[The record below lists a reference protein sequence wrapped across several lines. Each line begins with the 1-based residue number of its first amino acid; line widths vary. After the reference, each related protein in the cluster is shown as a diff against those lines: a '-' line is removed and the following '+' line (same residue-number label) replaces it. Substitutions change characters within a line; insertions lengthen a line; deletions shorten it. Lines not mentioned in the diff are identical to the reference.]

1 MKSKAVKKMTTDE
14 MINKIN
20 STKKD
25 LFNLRFKKMNGQLT
39 DTAKISEL
47 KRDVAKMLTKI
58 NESKK

>member
-1 MKSKAVKKMTTDE
+1 MKSKAVKKKTTDE

>member
-1 MKSKAVKKMTTDE
+1 
-14 MINKIN
+14 
-20 STKKD
+20 
-25 LFNLRFKKMNGQLT
+25 MNGQLT

>member
-1 MKSKAVKKMTTDE
+1 MKSKDVNKLTKDE
-14 MINKIN
+14 LKNKIN
-20 STKKD
+20 SIKKD